1 MTQSLVPK
9 APAGSPLTSSKSV
22 TFSFEGRAIP
32 ALEGQSI
39 AAALYAAGVRVF
51 SRSFKY
57 HRPRGLLCMSGDCP
71 NCLMQVDGVPNV
83 RTCIEPARA
92 GQIVGRQNAW
102 PSLSFDAL
110 RIIDKFDTFFPV
122 GFYYKQF
129 HKPRWL
135 WHAVEPVMRR
145 IAGLGKID
153 VDSTPSLDSAIEHLF
168 ADVCVVGGGPA
179 GIAAAQTVARAGA
192 QVVLVERQQRLGGHL
207 LFRDGGSQGLESA
220 LASLD
225 KLPGVQQLTDTV
237 VFGLYEGNLVGAFQ
251 RNRFIKIRAGQ
262 VIVCT
267 GARQRPLLF
276 HNNDLPGILF
286 GDAVLRL
293 ARCHGVVAGERAVIA
308 TDNDEGHRL
317 ARELAGLGIEVA
329 GVVDTRSLKP
339 AAGPWRIFAGSRVFA
354 ARGNKHLR
362 RVEIGPVEGDK
373 ANETVSCD
381 LLCIASTRVP
391 ANELLSQA
399 GARFAGAAGKWRLD
413 STGPDLWGAGA
424 VTGIVDLDEIILQ
437 GRDVGAQAAAA
448 LGLPLVHDFR
458 PPMLDHLAEPP
469 SAASAPAC
477 PLAPPRQGMHRK
489 AFVCLCDDVTD
500 KDIYQAITEGFDHI
514 ETLKRYATVG
524 MGPCQG
530 KVCGLMATEV
540 CSRALGKDPQA
551 VGTTTSR
558 PPAVPVELRVLAA
571 ERRHVP
577 VRRTPLHD
585 WHDSA
590 GARWM
595 DAGAWKRP
603 ESYGQPADEV
613 RAVRTVVGLIDVST
627 LGKIEVR
634 GPDVVQLLERIY
646 VNTFAD
652 LKVGRT
658 RYGVICTEEGIVWD
672 DGAVARLGPDHF
684 YLTATTGNADAV
696 FRWLLMWR
704 DTWRLNV
711 EVENQTAAMAAMN
724 LAGPLAREVLA
735 ALTDIDLST
744 KAFPYLGVRDARV
757 SGAPAR
763 LMRLGFVGELGYEI
777 HCPSSYASSLW
788 ERLLQVGETYRV
800 KPFGVEAQR
809 ILRLEKGHIIIGQ
822 DTDALSNPL
831 EAGLGGLVKFAKPDF
846 HGKAPLL
853 RLRERGPKMA
863 LVGFE
868 FADDRMPRDL
878 RPWMTGWEGC
888 QVVEGGMPVGRVT
901 SLRYSPTLN
910 RFVGLAW
917 TPAANAV
924 EESRFTI
931 RWNDMDVVAKVIPT
945 PFYDPDGI
953 RLRS

>member
-1 MTQSLVPK
+1 MSQSLVPK
-9 APAGSPLTSSKSV
+9 SPAGCLVTSNKSV

-92 GQIVGRQNAW
+92 GQLVRRQNAW
-102 PSLSFDAL
+102 PSLNFDAL
-110 RIIDKFDTFFPV
+110 RIIDRLDKFFPV

-129 HKPRWL
+129 HKPKWL

-145 IAGLGKID
+145 IAGLGKVD
-153 VDSTPSLDSAIEHLF
+153 VDSTPSLDSAVEHIF
-168 ADVCVVGGGPA
+168 ADVCIVGGGPA
-179 GIAAAQTVARAGA
+179 GIAAAQTAAQAGA
-192 QVVLVERQQRLGGHL
+192 QVILIDRQARLGGHL
-207 LFRDGGSQGLESA
+207 LFRDAANRGLERA
-220 LASLD
+220 LAGLD
-225 KLPGVQQLTDTV
+225 KLPGVQQMTSTF
-237 VFGLYEGNLVGAFQ
+237 VFGLYEGNLIGAFQ

-293 ARCHGVVAGERAVIA
+293 ARCHGVVAGERAVVA

-317 ARELAGLGIEVA
+317 ARELTGLGLEVA
-329 GVVDTRSLKP
+329 GVVDARSLKP
-339 AAGPWRIFAGSRVFA
+339 TAGSWRVFAGSRVFA

-362 RVEIGPVEGDK
+362 RVEIGPVEGDR
-373 ANETVSCD
+373 ANEAVPCD
-381 LLCIASTRVP
+381 LLCLASTRVP
-391 ANELLSQA
+391 ASELLLQA
-399 GARFAGAAGKWRLD
+399 GARFSGTAGRWRLE
-413 STGPDLWGAGA
+413 STGPELWAAGE
-424 VTGIVDLDEIILQ
+424 VTGIANLDEIILQ
-437 GRDVGAQAAAA
+437 GRDVGAQASAA
-448 LGLPLVHDFR
+448 LGLPSMHDYR
-458 PPMLDHLAEPP
+458 PAMLDHLAESPGAEP
-469 SAASAPAC
+469 TPAN
-477 PLAPPRQGMHRK
+477 PLAPPPQGMHRK
-489 AFVCLCDDVTD
+489 AFVCMCDDVTD

-530 KVCGLMATEV
+530 KVCGLTATEV
-540 CSRALGKDPQA
+540 CSRALGRDVQA

-585 WHDSA
+585 WHDAA

-603 ESYGQPADEV
+603 ESYGEPADEV
-613 RAVRTVVGLIDVST
+613 RAVRTAVGLIDVST

-634 GPDVVQLLERIY
+634 GPDTVQLLERIY
-646 VNTFAD
+646 VNSFAD
-652 LKVGRT
+652 LKIGRT
-658 RYGVICTEEGIVWD
+658 RYGIVCTEDGIVWD

-696 FRWLLMWR
+696 YRWLLMWR

-711 EVENQTAAMAAMN
+711 EVENQTAAIAAMN
-724 LAGPLAREVLA
+724 LAGPRAREILA
-735 ALTDIDLST
+735 GLTDIDVSA
-744 KAFPYLGVRDARV
+744 KAFPYLGVRDGNVA
-757 SGAPAR
+757 GAPAR

-777 HCPSSYASSLW
+777 HCPGSYAWGLW
-788 ERLLQVGETYRV
+788 ERLVHAGESYGLR
-800 KPFGVEAQR
+800 PFGVEAQR
-809 ILRLEKGHIIIGQ
+809 ILRLEKGHIIVGQ

-831 EAGLGGLVKFAKPDF
+831 EAGLEGLIKFAKAGF

-853 RLRERGPKMA
+853 RLRERGPRMA
-863 LVGFE
+863 LVGFQ
-868 FADDRMPRDL
+868 FADDRMPQEP
-878 RPWMTGWEGC
+878 RPWMSGWEGC
-888 QVVEGGMPVGRVT
+888 QVVENGTPVGRVT

-910 RFVGLAW
+910 RFIGLAW
-917 TPAANAV
+917 TLAANAV

-931 RWNDMDVVAKVIPT
+931 RWNDMDVVAKVVST
-945 PFYDPDGI
+945 PFYDPKGI